1 MTTYRCAGS
10 RNDANDAGPG
20 PAPREWPRQPQSDTK
35 KKKTVPI
42 VHLQELGDSTNATFR
57 QHGGGEVP
65 VRDGWCTAI
74 IVMKLLVLCKI
85 AVSGDNVVYSL
96 ATGDYSHAVL
106 MRVLTDV

>member
-1 MTTYRCAGS
+1 MTQALAQHRASGLDSLRPTQR
-10 RNDANDAGPG
+10 R
-20 PAPREWPRQPQSDTK
+20 
-35 KKKTVPI
+35 KKTVPI
-42 VHLQELGDSTNATFR
+42 VHLRELGDSTNATFR